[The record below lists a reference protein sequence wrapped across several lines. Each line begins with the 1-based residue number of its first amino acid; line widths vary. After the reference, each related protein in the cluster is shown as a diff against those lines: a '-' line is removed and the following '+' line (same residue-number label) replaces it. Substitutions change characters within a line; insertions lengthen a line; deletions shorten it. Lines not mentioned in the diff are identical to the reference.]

1 MAFKDV
7 VPIILHVDS
16 DPTFPQL
23 IVELEYIPV
32 LNFELDFRISLKII
46 FRNEIDEFKSQY
58 ALWSKVHF
66 LLQLGMLNTCLQ
78 TEKVNDT
85 C

>member
-16 DPTFPQL
+16 DPTFQQL

-32 LNFELDFRISLKII
+32 LNFELDFRISRKII
-46 FRNEIDEFKSQY
+46 FRNIETEFKSRN
-58 ALWSKVHF
+58 AL
-66 LLQLGMLNTCLQ
+66 
-78 TEKVNDT
+78 
-85 C
+85 